1 MALRIKTDKTT
12 AIKTLF
18 ETLKELLTE
27 ATLVATAAGL
37 SLEQMDASQSCY
49 IKLVLA
55 ADKFTTYECDPKVS
69 YIITINTRYV
79 YVPLQTLKAEDILLI
94 EMESR
99 DATNLKLTIVNVD
112 GNAYDFSTSIIATT
126 HDVHIPKTVIENEV
140 FLTSHDF
147 AQAIQRAKHG
157 SCEHLQISLD
167 DKAIQFSSKTHIGWS
182 NSRVHA
188 APVAEEDGVVTATA
202 RRGPANVDVNS
213 PYYQCE
219 TYLFNYLSAIVKA
232 TPMSPFVSV
241 SILSDRKNALL
252 VRFSVGDYGTFDVY
266 LAAYNDPEKPESAR
280 VVAKPPSKRVREEDS
295 PPPSTK
301 KARPVSETP
310 SPPTV
315 SAPYRMK
322 QTKGK
327 APAAVPSDD
336 EDDEMEAEEEEE
348 EEEDEDDE
356 EEAEEDDGD
365 DE

>member
-49 IKLVLA
+49 CKLTLA

-99 DATNLKLTIVNVD
+99 DATDLKLTIVNVD

-167 DKAIQFSSKTHIGWS
+167 DKAIQFSSKTHIGRS
-182 NSRVHA
+182 TSRIHA
-188 APVAEEDGVVTATA
+188 APVSEEDGVVTAPA

-266 LAAYNDPEKPESAR
+266 LAAYNDPEKPESTR
-280 VVAKPPSKRVREEDS
+280 VVTKPPSKRPREES
-295 PPPSTK
+295 PPPPSK
-301 KARPVSETP
+301 RGRKESETP

-315 SAPYRMK
+315 SAPLK
-322 QTKGK
+322 AKPKGK
-327 APAAVPSDD
+327 APITLPSDD
-336 EDDEMEAEEEEE
+336 DEE
-348 EEEDEDDE
+348 EEEDDDDVEEDE
-356 EEAEEDDGD
+356 EEMEEDDGD